1 MEAHFISET
10 DIAKEMRY
18 RTEEALSLGR
28 TEKQARIEA
37 DEWRNKIEHEQ
48 KNTRRRFTEP
58 KESGALS

>member
-1 MEAHFISET
+1 MNSADIEREWQYRYIEA
-10 DIAKEMRY
+10 IA
-18 RTEEALSLGR
+18 LGR

>member
-1 MEAHFISET
+1 MNEIEREWQYRYNEA
-10 DIAKEMRY
+10 IA
-18 RTEEALSLGR
+18 LGR

-48 KNTRRRFTEP
+48 ENTRRRFTEP